1 MPRMGVLLLST
12 IVVLSSCGGG
22 TSTPKRP
29 AALGGAQQA
38 GGADT
43 VVLHDL
49 RFQPSATTVR
59 PGKTVTWLW
68 KDDGT
73 PHNVV
78 ADDKSFTSGDPK
90 TSGSFRHAFLRAGT
104 FAYQCVVHPT
114 MTGTI
119 TVR

>member
-1 MPRMGVLLLST
+1 M
-12 IVVLSSCGGG
+12 
-22 TSTPKRP
+22 K
-29 AALGGAQQA
+29 
-38 GGADT
+38 
-43 VVLHDL
+43 L
-49 RFQPSATTVR
+49 RFLILAGLACASCAIT
-59 PGKTVTWLW
+59 
-68 KDDGT
+68 T
-73 PHNVV
+73 PHNVL